1 MVNVLLLLLAFIAC
15 VGCVDSKINQ
25 VRNEVSDIIIDPDQ
39 VSFDLDISDI
49 LVDSI
54 EIIKLETNDNCLIGK
69 IGKIS
74 FTDQYI
80 LVSDPDVARKLYMF
94 DKSGNFIKCIGRN
107 GNGPGEYA
115 VFRNFIV
122 AGDTVLIQDYYKDKY
137 LVYRIKDKCFADDIH
152 YIPNHHSA
160 VAYQN
165 ILYLISNYFSSKY
178 GCYNIYR
185 FDMEKSRIEFALPF
199 PEKMAISQRT
209 WAVEQQ
215 SCRVGQHSFAFF
227 PLNDTIYEIN
237 KDIIQ
242 PAYTLTFSKRNIPQD
257 IIEKNDGSQLMD
269 YAFSNGCVRGPI
281 HLQHSDKWMLGTY
294 VDGKQFRYMLID
306 KNTREYKI
314 GKFLGFRKEG
324 GLTILH
330 VYLMEDN
337 YFISWLSA
345 DFLKMWRKTLDN
357 ATFSDENKRK
367 NWIKLIDAMKEDD
380 NPVIIRCKIK

>member
-15 VGCVDSKINQ
+15 VGCVDSKINL

-199 PEKMAISQRT
+199 PEKWLYRREHGLWS
-209 WAVEQQ
+209 
-215 SCRVGQHSFAFF
+215 
-227 PLNDTIYEIN
+227 N
-237 KDIIQ
+237 KV
-242 PAYTLTFSKRNIPQD
+242 A
-257 IIEKNDGSQLMD
+257 E
-269 YAFSNGCVRGPI
+269 
-281 HLQHSDKWMLGTY
+281 
-294 VDGKQFRYMLID
+294 
-306 KNTREYKI
+306 
-314 GKFLGFRKEG
+314 
-324 GLTILH
+324 
-330 VYLMEDN
+330 
-337 YFISWLSA
+337 
-345 DFLKMWRKTLDN
+345 
-357 ATFSDENKRK
+357 
-367 NWIKLIDAMKEDD
+367 
-380 NPVIIRCKIK
+380 